1 MWRTYFPRA
10 LLFGLDINDK
20 VVSEPRITF
29 VRGSQIDRA
38 VLERLVKMAG
48 GSFDIVID
56 DGSHINEHVRTT
68 FDYLFP
74 HVSSGGLYVIED
86 LETAYVPEVGGGP
99 AGSAGTSVALAKD
112 LVDGVNRRY
121 IPAELFT
128 PTVTQTMVK
137 AAHFYPNIVFLEKE

>member
-1 MWRTYFPRA
+1 MEQRPRVI
-10 LLFGLDINDK
+10 LLFGGPAAGKGTQASLL
-20 VVSEPRITF
+20 SEAL
-29 VRGSQIDRA
+29 G
-38 VLERLVKMAG
+38 
-48 GSFDIVID
+48 
-56 DGSHINEHVRTT
+56 
-68 FDYLFP
+68 FP
-74 HVSSGGLYVIED
+74 HVSSGGLFVIED

-99 AGSAGTSVALAKD
+99 AGTAGTSVALAKD